1 MAPSTKKQLTNK
13 TSLVTKAKSSTAKKN
28 KKKGAATIRD
38 PDAKPKRP
46 LSAYNLFFQYERD
59 MLLRSKPSKE
69 GQSHESMHM
78 TIHNDP
84 SERRNRSKTVRPPPH
99 GKIGFAE
106 LAKIIGAKWKSLDD
120 PARKHFQ
127 DLAAVEKK
135 RYVKEC
141 KEWKERM
148 DRKKQLEGET
158 AVPTTSTD
166 IMAKETAA
174 KPKKVQKQSN
184 KTGTTCTDIEIAA
197 VRMLAEHS
205 MKLPLE
211 DDVLPP
217 IPEVPAQ
224 SFNCPGEAHHSSAV
238 QQSEVYDMLNRACEI
253 AEKGIYAASAQPTS
267 DMGQQ
272 SGCGISYTI
281 GAPSNVAHGTNTYG
295 HNTHQHQHQ
304 IAAFAPPTSTITSAG
319 LPHPQHTNV
328 APNTYPREGY
338 NSHDGAIAPK
348 TNHRHHQL
356 PTTQYQQHS
365 WNAASNCSSKV
376 SMKTPRVVSNGS
388 IGGAAFSLTGTGG
401 VMDNTNFDGD
411 ILDFLSRIVS
421 DLWATI

>member
-1 MAPSTKKQLTNK
+1 MAPSTKKQLTTK
-13 TSLVTKAKSSTAKKN
+13 TTLATKAKSSTATKN

-106 LAKIIGAKWKSLDD
+106 LAKIIGSKWKSLDD

-141 KEWKERM
+141 KEWKDRM
-148 DRKKQLEGET
+148 ERKKQLEGET
-158 AVPTTSTD
+158 TVTTTSANST
-166 IMAKETAA
+166 AKDTTA
-174 KPKKVQKQSN
+174 KSKKVQEESN
-184 KTGTTCTDIEIAA
+184 KDGTTCDDIKIAA
-197 VRMLAEHS
+197 VRMLGEPNI
-205 MKLPLE
+205 KLPLE

-217 IPEVPAQ
+217 VPEVPTQ
-224 SFNCPGEAHHSSAV
+224 SFNGPGEAHHSSTV
-238 QQSEVYDMLNRACEI
+238 QQSDIYNMLNQACEI
-253 AEKGIYAASAQPTS
+253 AEEGIFASSAAKPTS
-267 DMGQQ
+267 DMGQP
-272 SGCGISYTI
+272 SGGSISYTI
-281 GAPSNVAHGTNTYG
+281 GAPSTNTSYTINPYG
-295 HNTHQHQHQ
+295 HNNYQHQHQ
-304 IAAFAPPTSTITSAG
+304 ISAFAPTTSTITSAG

-328 APNTYPREGY
+328 APNTCPREGY
-338 NSHDGAIAPK
+338 DSHDGAIAPK
-348 TNHRHHQL
+348 TTCRHHQL
-356 PTTQYQQHS
+356 PTTHYQQHS
-365 WNAASNCSSKV
+365 WNTLSKSSSKV
-376 SMKTPRVVSNGS
+376 SGKAPRVVSNGS
-388 IGGAAFSLTGTGG
+388 IGGAGFGLVGTSG
-401 VMDNTNFDGD
+401 VMDNSNFDGDID

-421 DLWATI
+421 D

>member
-1 MAPSTKKQLTNK
+1 MSPSTKKQMSTK
-13 TSLVTKAKSSTAKKN
+13 TTLATKAKSTTAT

-69 GQSHESMHM
+69 GQSHETMHM

-135 RYVKEC
+135 RYVQEC
-141 KEWKERM
+141 KQWKERM
-148 DRKKQLEGET
+148 ERKKLEGET
-158 AVPTTSTD
+158 AVTTATTSA
-166 IMAKETAA
+166 AKGTTT
-174 KPKKVQKQSN
+174 KPKKAKKEINAKNS
-184 KTGTTCTDIEIAA
+184 TTSDIEIATARVLGDPA
-197 VRMLAEHS
+197 V
-205 MKLPLE
+205 KVPLD

-217 IPEVPAQ
+217 VPEVPTLP
-224 SFNCPGEAHHSSAV
+224 FNGPGEARHSSTV
-238 QQSEVYDMLNRACEI
+238 QKSDIYNMLNRACEI
-253 AEKGIYAASAQPTS
+253 AEEGIYASSAAQPTS
-267 DMGQQ
+267 GMEQ
-272 SGCGISYTI
+272 SSSGNISYTI
-281 GAPSNVAHGTNTYG
+281 GAPTDTAYTTNPYG
-295 HNTHQHQHQ
+295 HNNYQHQHQ
-304 IAAFAPPTSTITSAG
+304 IAVFAPPTSTITSVG

-328 APNTYPREGY
+328 APNTHPREGY
-338 NSHDGAIAPK
+338 NSHDGVVAPK
-348 TNHRHHQL
+348 TTYRHQQL
-356 PTTQYQQHS
+356 PTTHYQQHS
-365 WNAASNCSSKV
+365 WNMPSNCSSKV
-376 SMKTPRVVSNGS
+376 SGKAPRVVSNGS
-388 IGGAAFSLTGTGG
+388 IGGAGFGLTGTSG
-401 VMDNTNFDGD
+401 VMDNANFDGD

-421 DLWATI
+421 D

>member
-1 MAPSTKKQLTNK
+1 MAPSTKKELTKK
-13 TSLVTKAKSSTAKKN
+13 TLVTKAKSSTATKN

-166 IMAKETAA
+166 SMAKATAT
-174 KPKKVQKQSN
+174 KPKKAQKQTI
-184 KTGTTCTDIEIAA
+184 KTDTTSTDIEIAA
-197 VRMLAEHS
+197 VRMLGEHS
-205 MKLPLE
+205 IKLPSE

-217 IPEVPAQ
+217 IPEVPTQ
-224 SFNCPGEAHHSSAV
+224 SSNGPGEAHHSSVV
-238 QQSEVYDMLNRACEI
+238 QQSEIYDMLNRACEI
-253 AEKGIYAASAQPTS
+253 AEEGIYASSVQPTS
-267 DMGQQ
+267 HMGQQ
-272 SGCGISYTI
+272 SGCGISYAI
-281 GAPSNVAHGTNTYG
+281 GTPASVAYGTNTYG
-295 HNTHQHQHQ
+295 SNNHHHQVHQ
-304 IAAFAPPTSTITSAG
+304 IAAFAPPTNTVNSAS
-319 LPHPQHTNV
+319 LPHPQHTDV
-328 APNTYPREGY
+328 VPNTHPREGY
-338 NSHDGAIAPK
+338 NSHGGGGGGVAK
-348 TNHRHHQL
+348 VNHCH
-356 PTTQYQQHS
+356 PSTQYQQHS
-365 WNAASNCSSKV
+365 WNVASNCSKV
-376 SMKTPRVVSNGS
+376 PMKTPLVVSNGS
-388 IGGAAFSLTGTGG
+388 IGGAGFSLTGTGG
-401 VMDNTNFDGD
+401 AMDNTNFDGD

-421 DLWATI
+421 D